1 MAKRAQRNQND
12 GDEDAAAL
20 DVASNVLRSLVLDVT
35 KAMMNA
41 TVNAMVPVA
50 VTSKNIKYSSAIDPY
65 NDE

>member
-12 GDEDAAAL
+12 RDEDAAAL

-41 TVNAMVPVA
+41 TVNATVPVA